1 MHVYSNNKTLFKDLN
16 KAPKIIIDKKK
27 YKELCNIS
35 YMLEYKTSQLNKK
48 IKPHM
53 NEDFLE
59 RVYLLGRLDRCIEF
73 LQDDEH
79 SRRAVFS
86 NLYENQMGR
95 CIVTVHAF
103 IRDDKVHI
111 NEYYR
116 SQEASRNFQYDYQT
130 ACLLMNKLTK
140 QLNKKVGKITVMVMS
155 FHKEING

>member
-1 MHVYSNNKTLFKDLN
+1 MHVYSNNKTLFKELN
-16 KAPKIIIDKKK
+16 KAHKISIDKKM
-27 YKELCNIS
+27 YKELCNIV
-35 YMLEYKTSQLNKK
+35 YELEYKSTQLKK
-48 IKPHM
+48 NIEPHM
-53 NEDFLE
+53 YEDFLE
-59 RVYLLGRLDRCIEF
+59 RVYLMGRLDRCIEF
-73 LQDDEH
+73 LKEDEH

-95 CIVTVHAF
+95 CIVAVHTF

-130 ACLLMNKLTK
+130 ACLLMDKLTK